1 MSEAASRRRLRWAP
15 LAGVLAV
22 ALVMGATASTAL
34 AGPKAHAR
42 AAAPQDLAHPTKALC
57 KKSSYKIGYDVFSG
71 NQPFAVSLTNGI
83 LDAAKK
89 VGCVQILKTVD
100 NLNGPVAVGNLKT
113 LINEGIDGFIDFQ
126 VLAAYQTAM
135 AKTLKDKK
143 IPAVTV
149 VGAELPGFPQ
159 VGLAP
164 FDTEKKAAIYMATIA
179 KARRCGCRGRDRG
192 RASDRRCGGDSAP
205 WPGRAC
211 CLCHSSQS
219 QRRAHR
225 SVHPAGS
232 VAQVRT
238 RHARRPPPVR
248 RTALRQA
255 ESGPLHDRL
264 AEIADRIATGVNES
278 WRIAHAGQAL
288 SNAPRP
294 YRHGRRHSTAHRA
307 RPPAGHQTRRGHTL
321 AGTVEALEAQLGTTQ
336 RMDTVIVDTHD
347 RLRLLDAR
355 LDEAVT
361 PALPIELSVRAQRT
375 EDLGSLSQDVDSL
388 VGEMESLRQALDET
402 DTPSPGTA

>member
-1 MSEAASRRRLRWAP
+1 MSEAASRRRLRRAP

-34 AGPKAHAR
+34 AGPKAHAS

-57 KKSSYKIGYDVFSG
+57 KKDSYKIGYDVFSG

-89 VGCVQILKTVD
+89 VGCVKILKTVD

-135 AKTLKDKK
+135 AKTLKSKK

-179 KARRCGCRGRDRG
+179 KKRFPGKVPYFLGGAEPTSGAAVLARYKGAVAGIKQVYPNIPSNQIIEVKTEG
-192 RASDRRCGGDSAP
+192 VATTAYNNTVSALSAVPSDAVVLMQAVNDEDLGGMYKAAQARHVQNFLVNSFGGDSYGLAQVCADP
-205 WPGRAC
+205 
-211 CLCHSSQS
+211 
-219 QRRAHR
+219 
-225 SVHPAGS
+225 VHYVGAWYLDPAGWG
-232 VAQVRT
+232 
-238 RHARRPPPVR
+238 PV
-248 RTALRQA
+248 LL
-255 ESGPLHDRL
+255 SL
-264 AEIADRIATGVNES
+264 AMMQIN
-278 WRIAHAGQAL
+278 GQAVPH
-288 SNAPRP
+288 N
-294 YRHGRRHSTAHRA
+294 TDI
-307 RPPAGHQTRRGHTL
+307 AGYQ
-321 AGTVEALEAQLGTTQ
+321 V
-336 RMDTVIVDTHD
+336 THN
-347 RLRLLDAR
+347 
-355 LDEAVT
+355 T
-361 PALPIELSVRAQRT
+361 PFLKCKK
-375 EDLGSLSQDVDSL
+375 
-388 VGEMESLRQALDET
+388 
-402 DTPSPGTA
+402 